1 VGTALLA
8 FAYGVRPAE
17 LAERCFMTK
26 QAMNYL
32 LRDLEDG
39 PPSPARNDSRNF
51 SAPCDGYPRSK
62 CRRRAPPGK
71 SAEQKTHKAAQA

>member
-1 VGTALLA
+1 MGTALLA

-32 LRDLEDG
+32 LRDLED
-39 PPSPARNDSRNF
+39 R
-51 SAPCDGYPRSK
+51 GYIE
-62 CRRRAPPGK
+62 RRA
-71 SAEQKTHKAAQA
+71 EKAGTPS